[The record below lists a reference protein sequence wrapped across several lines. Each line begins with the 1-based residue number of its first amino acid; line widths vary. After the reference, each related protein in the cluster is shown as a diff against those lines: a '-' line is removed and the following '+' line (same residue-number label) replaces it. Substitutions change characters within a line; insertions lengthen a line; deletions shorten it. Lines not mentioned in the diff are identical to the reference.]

1 MPDVEEEELINDEVY
16 QQEEVECNILNTNDH
31 ETNIEVS
38 LHRDDIEPETVLRT
52 NDQENEEDDF
62 INDHHTDVSE
72 DEESEEESLADN
84 DGEDIESEMKGT
96 GRGKIGRGGV
106 KSGRGNSR
114 GRESF
119 GTTSQPQLQPI
130 RVTKISLEIGQISS
144 HPLPR
149 TSLETQSSRNLE
161 ESTLPSPE
169 VETGTV
175 SHVNRKRGTGKYKSK
190 FVDITTKY
198 GGKIKVIIPHDI
210 DRAVGSGA
218 RDIVNYS
225 GLIMR
230 SSISFRDEN
239 WQKIILK
246 HGEAM
251 WYKVKDKFEVCD
263 GLKEHKLQG
272 FVISTM
278 QRLFR
283 AWKARLHK
291 FYSAYSTDEDRLSHR
306 PEDVELEDWKYLV
319 KEILN
324 REKKTHQIKFGRFNT
339 RKNTNGEREWLD
351 PQSQQ
356 IHGQLQQLVVEQQSD
371 EIEHRMTRDDILSS
385 VLGERSGY
393 VQGKGY
399 GKKPPKKTQIQ
410 QADIEASVSSAM
422 ESMRQE
428 MQADMDRKL
437 QEKREQ
443 MTADL
448 KRNMEEDLQK
458 NLEEEREDMKG
469 KVDKM
474 FQEQM
479 AAIMTRMQHVLS
491 LALEQFFSFHCL
503 FFLP

>member
-1 MPDVEEEELINDEVY
+1 MPDVEEELINDEVY

-38 LHRDDIEPETVLRT
+38 LHRDDIEPETILRT
-52 NDQENEEDDF
+52 NDQENQEDDF
-62 INDHHTDVSE
+62 INDDHIDVSK

-84 DGEDIESEMKGT
+84 DGEDRNE
-96 GRGKIGRGGV
+96 R
-106 KSGRGNSR
+106 N
-114 GRESF
+114 
-119 GTTSQPQLQPI
+119 LA
-130 RVTKISLEIGQISS
+130 
-144 HPLPR
+144 
-149 TSLETQSSRNLE
+149 RNLE

-169 VETGTV
+169 VEIGTV
-175 SHVNRKRGTGKYKSK
+175 SRVNRKRGRGKYKSK
-190 FVDITTKY
+190 TVDIKTKY
-198 GGKIKVIIPHDI
+198 GEKIKVIIPYDI

-230 SSISFRDEN
+230 SSISFRDGN

-246 HGEAM
+246 HGETM

-263 GLKEHKLQG
+263 GLREHKLQG

-283 AWKARLHK
+283 AWKARLHNC
-291 FYSAYSTDEDRLSHR
+291 YSAYSTDEDRLLHR

-319 KEILN
+319 KYFGSVKFKRNPESG
-324 REKKTHQIKFGRFNT
+324 EKDTPDK
-339 RKNTNGEREWLD
+339 
-351 PQSQQ
+351 S
-356 IHGQLQQLVVEQQSD
+356 QLQQLVVEQQSE
-371 EIEHRMTRDDILSS
+371 EIEHRMTRDDILFS

-393 VQGKGY
+393 VRGKGY

-410 QADIEASVSSAM
+410 QADIEASMSSAM
-422 ESMRQE
+422 ESMHQE

-437 QEKREQ
+437 QEEREQ
-443 MTADL
+443 MIADL

-458 NLEEEREDMKG
+458 NLEEEREHMKG
-469 KVDKM
+469 EGDKM

-479 AAIMTRMQHVLS
+479 AAIMTRMQHDKVLK
-491 LALEQFFSFHCL
+491 QWGMIKK
-503 FFLP
+503 

>member
-1 MPDVEEEELINDEVY
+1 MKLIHN
-16 QQEEVECNILNTNDH
+16 
-31 ETNIEVS
+31 
-38 LHRDDIEPETVLRT
+38 
-52 NDQENEEDDF
+52 
-62 INDHHTDVSE
+62 
-72 DEESEEESLADN
+72 
-84 DGEDIESEMKGT
+84 EMKGT
-96 GRGKIGRGGV
+96 GRGKIGRGSV

-130 RVTKISLEIGQISS
+130 RVTEISLEAEQSSNPNQGSLQIGQISS

-149 TSLETQSSRNLE
+149 TSLETQPSRNLE

-175 SHVNRKRGTGKYKSK
+175 SRVNRKRGRGKYKSK
-190 FVDITTKY
+190 TVDIKTKY
-198 GGKIKVIIPHDI
+198 GGKIKVIIPYDI
-210 DRAVGSGA
+210 DRAGGSGA

-230 SSISFRDEN
+230 SSISFRDGN

-263 GLKEHKLQG
+263 GLREHKIQG

-283 AWKARLHK
+283 AWRARLHNC
-291 FYSAYSTDEDRLSHR
+291 YSAYSTDEDRLLHR

-319 KEILN
+319 KYFGSEKFKVVSERNRKN
-324 REKKTHQIKFGRFNT
+324 REEQITKHSCGTRSFAEVEESTRNPESGEKDTPDKVWEIQHT
-339 RKNTNGEREWLD
+339 RKNTNREREWLD

-356 IHGQLQQLVVEQQSD
+356 IHGQLQHLVVEQQSE
-371 EIEHRMTRDDILSS
+371 EIEHHMTRDDILSS

-393 VQGKGY
+393 VRGNGY

-410 QADIEASVSSAM
+410 QADIEASVSSTM

-437 QEKREQ
+437 QEEQEQ

-458 NLEEEREDMKG
+458 NLEEEREHMKG
-469 KVDKM
+469 EVDKM

-491 LALEQFFSFHCL
+491 LAPEQFFSFHCL